1 MAAKIVVAD
10 ATIDGTTDFKPLR
23 GKQYDIR
30 KTHISETPITLKN
43 WYKHIDWLNTTFI
56 LLIHFAA
63 MIAAYWVPLR
73 LNTLI
78 FALVYYFNTGLGITA
93 GKHQIFLRFPSLSLP
108 NFGGSY
114 FSPRPGLLPQAVAQ
128 RLSGVES

>member
-1 MAAKIVVAD
+1 MASKIAVAD

-23 GKQYDIR
+23 SKQYDIR
-30 KTHISETPITLKN
+30 KQHISETPITLKN
-43 WYKHIDWLNTTFI
+43 WYKHVDWLNTTFI

-73 LNTLI
+73 LNTFI

-93 GKHQIFLRFPSLSLP
+93 GMF
-108 NFGGSY
+108 
-114 FSPRPGLLPQAVAQ
+114 
-128 RLSGVES
+128 

>member
-1 MAAKIVVAD
+1 MSDKIVVAD
-10 ATIDGTTDFKPLR
+10 ATIDGTADFKPLR

-73 LNTLI
+73 LNTFI

-93 GKHQIFLRFPSLSLP
+93 GKH
-108 NFGGSY
+108 
-114 FSPRPGLLPQAVAQ
+114 
-128 RLSGVES
+128 